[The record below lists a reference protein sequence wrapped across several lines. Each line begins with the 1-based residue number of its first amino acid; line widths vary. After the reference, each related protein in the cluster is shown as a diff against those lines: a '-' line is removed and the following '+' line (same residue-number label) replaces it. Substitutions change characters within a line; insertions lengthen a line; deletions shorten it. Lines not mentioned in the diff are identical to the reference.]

1 MPQHHEL
8 FNFQPKDGS
17 REPLIP
23 ASFPSIPILL
33 GLARLKWAVDGHAAM
48 LVIQSFAISQG
59 ASQQY
64 KKDKNAA
71 PWGHINIS
79 YWDLFRH
86 INTWILVRHLRHP
99 KNIQK
104 QTPFSQLLGS
114 VQPFNS
120 YFDQLFGLVNSQA
133 AFLSPFLSSK
143 YVAFLCH
150 LHGPDGYIPSEKQKG
165 TGGRLD
171 SKQSSQMEGRRK
183 QSDTECALC
192 W

>member
-1 MPQHHEL
+1 M
-8 FNFQPKDGS
+8 G
-17 REPLIP
+17 
-23 ASFPSIPILL
+23 
-33 GLARLKWAVDGHAAM
+33 M
-48 LVIQSFAISQG
+48 LVIHCYPIVCDLTRCQA
-59 ASQQY
+59 AS
-64 KKDKNAA
+64 
-71 PWGHINIS
+71 NIKRIKMQLRG
-79 YWDLFRH
+79 DLFRH
-86 INTWILVRHLRHP
+86 INTWILVRHP

-104 QTPFSQLLGS
+104 QTPFNQLGS

-183 QSDTECALC
+183 QLDTECSLC